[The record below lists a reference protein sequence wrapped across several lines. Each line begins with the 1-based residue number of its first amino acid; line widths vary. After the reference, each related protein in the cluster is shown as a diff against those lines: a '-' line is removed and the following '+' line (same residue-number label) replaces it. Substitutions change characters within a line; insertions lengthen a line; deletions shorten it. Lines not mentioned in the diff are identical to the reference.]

1 MTKVILLLEQNAI
14 PTRLRVE
21 HAECEE
27 SEKEKDARST
37 TLYKTRSHKAIHY
50 ERQTQLKFKHTFLID
65 SLCDEIPRWCKRA
78 PDPRPGDAFTL
89 RLNFTLPERRKLK
102 RHSLVLDVVSTKEY
116 EAAQMGL
123 MYARSLFDLFAAEL
137 YKSGGCVLTRGLQVG
152 PSWVSKGKVK
162 TCVVFSLPASNRV
175 EDMAAADALVFA
187 VKAIFSAED
196 LNYMEEAKGLLYFNG
211 ELLGSQS
218 IRCDEDP
225 HGFLDTAKKVYSNEN
240 VKKILYS
247 QIENRNVLYAF
258 ENSGSIRQGMM
269 VKTGRVW
276 RPVEVKTVEDIYR
289 VVEDF
294 GVLEFIPAVNGV
306 NKDYPTMITIETD
319 PGDMFM
325 TVLGKKKCWTFST
338 YIAEKIL
345 KVLDRYKILYHV
357 KFSGNKGW
365 HIQIPIELR
374 EPFDSYQ
381 VMVEALV
388 NKELG
393 NLPDEEKVVAMLANF
408 VQLEDVKSY
417 KDPFFVARRFVDLVG
432 AHIMFF
438 ELYDINTVLSMSDLQ
453 QLCLRVGSFSSH
465 GKGDDF
471 YRARMGF
478 SRVELPQVLSI
489 NPYSK
494 FRRQFKLL
502 IDHSSNKREG
512 KMRSVFSLHSKSG
525 LMSVPALLCREEGVT
540 KFDERMR
547 DYEFVC
553 AYAHPDS
560 VLKQLEG
567 SEGYIMREL
576 AEKWDFND
584 AAGFEKFLHDHKGL
598 LLYLLQNGGE
608 ALELLDSP
616 TALWVN
622 ANLWKKVVSY

>member
-1 MTKVILLLEQNAI
+1 MLEQNAI
-14 PTRLRVE
+14 PIRLRV
-21 HAECEE
+21 HHTECEE
-27 SEKEKDARST
+27 SKKSKDTQST
-37 TLYKTRSHKAIHY
+37 TLYKTKSHKAIHY
-50 ERQTQLKFKHTFLID
+50 ERQTQLRFKHIFHVNP
-65 SLCDEIPRWCKRA
+65 LCDEIPRWCARA
-78 PDPRPGDAFTL
+78 PDPRPGDSFTL

-102 RHSLVLDVVSTKEY
+102 RHSLVLDLTSTKEY

-123 MYARSLFDLFAAEL
+123 MYARSLFDICADEL
-137 YKSGGCVLTRGLQVG
+137 YKSGGCVLTRGIQVG
-152 PSWVSKGKVK
+152 PSWVSKGRVK
-162 TCVVFSLPASNRV
+162 TCIVFSLPASNRV

-187 VKAIFSAED
+187 IKAIFSAQD
-196 LNYMEEAKGLLYFNG
+196 LNYMEETKALLYFND
-211 ELLGSQS
+211 ELLGSMNVGCEMDS
-218 IRCDEDP
+218 YR
-225 HGFLDTAKKVYSNEN
+225 FLEAAKKVYSNEN
-240 VKKILYS
+240 VKKVLYS
-247 QIENRNVLYAF
+247 RIENRNVLYAF
-258 ENSGSIRQGMM
+258 EDEGSVRQGMM

-276 RPVEVKTVEDIYR
+276 RPVEVKAVEELYK

-294 GVLEFIPAVNGV
+294 GVIEFIPAVNRV
-306 NKDYPTMITIETD
+306 NENYPSMIIIETD

-325 TVLGKKKCWTFST
+325 TVLGEKKCWAFST

-345 KVLDRYKILYHV
+345 KVLDRYGILYHV

-365 HIQIPIELR
+365 HIQIPIELK
-374 EPFDSYQ
+374 EPFRFYQ

-388 NKELG
+388 NRELG

-438 ELYDINTVLSMSDLQ
+438 ELYDVTTVLSLSDLQ
-453 QLCLRVGSFSSH
+453 HLCLRVGSFSPH
-465 GKGDDF
+465 GKGECF
-471 YRARMGF
+471 NSARMGL
-478 SRVELPQVLSI
+478 SKVELPQVLSI

-512 KMRSVFSLHSKSG
+512 KIRSVFSLHSKSG

-540 KFDERMR
+540 KFDERMWDR
-547 DYEFVC
+547 EFVC
-553 AYAHPDS
+553 AYAHPES
-560 VLKQLEG
+560 VLKQLDG
-567 SEGYIMREL
+567 PDGYYMQEL

-584 AAGFEKFLHDHKGL
+584 ATGFEKFLHDHKGL

-608 ALELLDSP
+608 ALELLDTS
-616 TALWVN
+616 TASWVN
-622 ANLWKKVVSY
+622 ANLWKKVVRY